1 MATPDTPF
9 TLPVTDHPTFV
20 PHDESTGVLD
30 KDLDASGNILNGPA
44 IRGLEPAS
52 AARQSAR

>member
-1 MATPDTPF
+1 MATPDMPF

-30 KDLDASGNILNGPA
+30 KDLEAP
-44 IRGLEPAS
+44 EKF
-52 AARQSAR
+52 